1 MVFKVAYLFVEVPNR
16 DKSAMVNFAIPFN
29 VLCIVFTTLFIILK
43 FKDLKERKQVD
54 NGSSG
59 NSSLQAKKFVS
70 EVTST
75 CIKFKQTARS
85 DMEVLNRIV
94 GEIESKRRAG
104 ETLVANIDKLKV
116 KLLPEDVNSMIALLG
131 ILKQKAFLREICF
144 YQMRFSSSFDFES
157 LSEILATSSTTTA
170 KKANRLQKISFK
182 ECEMKNAMIHKLT
195 SKLRGS
201 GRVDID

>member
-16 DKSAMVNFAIPFN
+16 DKSAMVNYAIPFN
-29 VLCIVFTTLFIILK
+29 LLCIVFTTLFIILK
-43 FKDLKERKQVD
+43 FKELKERKQVD
-54 NGSSG
+54 NGSSD

-116 KLLPEDVNSMIALLG
+116 KLLP
-131 ILKQKAFLREICF
+131 
-144 YQMRFSSSFDFES
+144 
-157 LSEILATSSTTTA
+157 
-170 KKANRLQKISFK
+170 
-182 ECEMKNAMIHKLT
+182 
-195 SKLRGS
+195 
-201 GRVDID
+201 